1 MLKLATTESS
11 FSFDNKIY
19 KQIDGV
25 PTGSALGPT
34 LANAFLCHYEKI
46 WLNECP
52 QFKPVVYKRYVDDIF
67 VLFKSKEHLRLFV
80 NYMNS
85 KHKYQIYL

>member
-11 FSFDNKIY
+11 FTFDNKLY

-25 PTGSALGPT
+25 AMGSPFGPS

-46 WLNECP
+46 WLNEGP
-52 QFKPVVYKRYVDDIF
+52 SEFKPVVYSRYVDDII
-67 VLFKSKEHLRLFV
+67 VLLKSFK
-80 NYMNS
+80 N
-85 KHKYQIYL
+85 I